1 MKKMLEVLN
10 PVAIRQGEVGQCSL
24 APRPKSLNGKK
35 VGLLWNGKRNG
46 DIALARAGELLKSRF
61 RDVQLI
67 RIDSTTTD
75 HFPPEVMEYAKK
87 ECEVAIGSTGD

>member
-1 MKKMLEVLN
+1 MKKTLEVLN
-10 PVAIRQGEVGQCSL
+10 PVASRQGEIGQYSL

-35 VGLLWNGKRNG
+35 VGLFWNGKRNG
-46 DIALARAGELLKSRF
+46 DIALTRVGELLKSRF

-67 RIDSTTTD
+67 RIDATVGCK
-75 HFPPEVMEYAKK
+75 PEVLEYARK